1 MKQNIYDNKN
11 FSGEYDKMRKEK
23 KGYNANDLIEIPT
36 FRSMLPNVK
45 NKSILDLG
53 CGYGETDKYLKELG
67 ATYVLG
73 IDISEHM
80 IDIANKE
87 NKIDGLEYKVMPME
101 EINAID
107 KKFDIIISSLAF
119 HYIKD
124 YNKLIKD
131 IYNLLDENGI
141 LLFSQ
146 EHPMVLATIK
156 EPYVSDSKID
166 INNKRFYLLS
176 DYNRSGIREML
187 WNGEK
192 VIKYHRTISELING
206 LVDAGFIID
215 EIKEPT
221 PSEEAIE
228 KVPKYIYQ
236 YDRPY
241 FIFIKAHK

>member
-11 FSGEYDKMRKEK
+11 FSFEYDKMRKEK
-23 KGYNANDLIEIPT
+23 KGYNANDLIEIPN
-36 FRSMLPNVK
+36 FRNMIPDVK
-45 NKSILDLG
+45 DKKILDLG
-53 CGYGETDKYLKELG
+53 CGYGETDKYLKENG
-67 ATYVLG
+67 AAYVLG
-73 IDISEHM
+73 IDLSGHM

-87 NKIDGLEYKVMPME
+87 NKIDGVEYRVMAME
-101 EINAID
+101 DISQINE
-107 KKFDIIISSLAF
+107 KFDLIISSLAF

-124 YNKLIKD
+124 YHKLIND
-131 IYNLLDENGI
+131 IYNLLNKKGI

-146 EHPMVLATIK
+146 EHPIVLATIK
-156 EPYVSDSKID
+156 ESYITDTKID

-176 DYNRSGIREML
+176 DYNRSGLRTID

-206 LVDAGFIID
+206 LIENGFIID
-215 EIKEPT
+215 KIKEPI

>member
-1 MKQNIYDNKN
+1 MKQNIYDSKK
-11 FSGEYDKMRKEK
+11 FSLEYDKMRKEN

-45 NKSILDLG
+45 NKKILDLG

-67 ATYVLG
+67 STYVLG
-73 IDISEHM
+73 IDISKHM
-80 IDIANKE
+80 IDIANKD
-87 NKIDGLEYKVMPME
+87 NKVDGVEYQVMPME
-101 EINAID
+101 EISTID
-107 KKFDIIISSLAF
+107 TKFDIIISSLAF

-131 IYNLLDENGI
+131 IFNLLNENGI

-146 EHPMVLATIK
+146 EHPTALATIK
-156 EPYVSDSKID
+156 EPYVSDSKIEL
-166 INNKRFYLLS
+166 NNKRFYLLS
-176 DYNRSGIREML
+176 DYNRSGIREMI

-206 LVDAGFIID
+206 LIENGFIID
-215 EIKEPT
+215 KIKEPI

>member
-11 FSGEYDKMRKEK
+11 FSEEYDKMRKEK
-23 KGYNANDLIEIPT
+23 KGYNANDLIEIPN
-36 FRSMLPNVK
+36 FRSMIPNVK
-45 NKSILDLG
+45 NKKILDLG

-73 IDISEHM
+73 IDLSKHM

-87 NKIDGLEYKVMPME
+87 NKIAGVEYKVMAME
-101 EINAID
+101 DIYQINET
-107 KKFDIIISSLAF
+107 FDLIISSLAF

-131 IYNLLDENGI
+131 IFNLLNENGV

-146 EHPMVLATIK
+146 EHPTVLATIK
-156 EPYVSDSKID
+156 EPYVSDSKIN

-176 DYNRSGIREML
+176 DYNRSGLRKID

-192 VIKYHRTISELING
+192 VTKYHRTISELING
-206 LVDAGFIID
+206 LIKQGLTID